1 MASPTLNP
9 VLGSGIVPS
18 GNVGDELAYLTRRAF
33 IPRMIVQIYKSS
45 PLISALLANAQMA
58 GGGVSS
64 ITVPVQ
70 GQSYV
75 SSSWSDF
82 SGSFAQP
89 SVTQGAYNAQFDL
102 KLLVTPIPFLG
113 MEGFIQVDHAVVP
126 IIDARM
132 NDATYQAIDTLATAL
147 YNNTG
152 LTSYAANA
160 SQQLLGLPAAVDDST
175 NVTTYGG
182 LSRSTY
188 TWWKSQYTGSI
199 GGGRFTR
206 DFLLTYINQLVKA
219 TGEAP
224 TFGVCGFGTWTS
236 FATDFTDSERYNYT
250 VGNSPGKNAQASAH
264 FRALEVAGMP
274 LYADPYCPEGTVYL
288 LNTRYL
294 ALYLHKMGAF
304 AFTGFEST
312 LPNFQLGS
320 IAAMV
325 CVLEMVC
332 TKPKTQSQLTGMTGY
347 VNI

>member
-1 MASPTLNP
+1 MPTL
-9 VLGSGIVPS
+9 GTGIIPS
-18 GNVGDELAYLTRRAF
+18 GNLGNELQNLTRRAF

-64 ITVPVQ
+64 VTVPVQ
-70 GQSYV
+70 GQAYTTPV
-75 SSSWSDF
+75 WSDY

-89 SVTQGAYNAQFDL
+89 TVTQGAFNAEFNL
-102 KLLVTPIPFLG
+102 KLLIIPIPFLG
-113 MEGFIQVDHAVVP
+113 MEGFLQVDHSIVP

-132 NDATYQAIDTLATAL
+132 NDATYGAIDTMATAL
-147 YNNTG
+147 YNNTS
-152 LTSYAANA
+152 TAT
-160 SQQLLGLPAAVDDST
+160 QLIGLPAAVDDGT
-175 NVTTYGG
+175 NATTYAGIT
-182 LSRSTY
+182 RSATNS
-188 TWWKSQYTGSI
+188 WWRAQYTAGI

-224 TFGVCGFGTWTS
+224 TFGICGFGTWTS
-236 FATDFTDSERYNYT
+236 FATDFTDGERYNYM
-250 VGNSPGKNAQASAH
+250 VGESPGKNAKASAH

-294 ALYLHKMGAF
+294 SLYLHKMGAF

-312 LPNFQLGS
+312 LPNYQLGS
-320 IAAMV
+320 IAAVV
-325 CVLEMVC
+325 CVMELVC
-332 TKPKTQSQLTGMTGY
+332 SKPKCQSQLTGMTGY

>member
-1 MASPTLNP
+1 MAAPTINQII
-9 VLGSGIVPS
+9 GTGIVP
-18 GNVGDELAYLTRRAF
+18 GGAIGDELSYLTRRAF
-33 IPRMIVQIYKSS
+33 IPKMIVQIYKSS

-64 ITVPVQ
+64 VTVPVQ
-70 GQSYV
+70 GQAYTSA
-75 SSSWSDF
+75 SWADF
-82 SGSFAQP
+82 SGSFTQP
-89 SVTQGAYNAQFDL
+89 TVTQGAFNAQFNL
-102 KLLVTPIPFLG
+102 KLLIVPIPFLG
-113 MEGFIQVDHAVVP
+113 MEGFVQVDHAIVP

-132 NDATYQAIDTLATAL
+132 NDATYNAIDTLATAL
-147 YNNTG
+147 YTNSTND
-152 LTSYAANA
+152 
-160 SQQLLGLPAAVDDST
+160 QQLIGLPAAVDDAT
-175 NVTTYGG
+175 NVTSYGG

-219 TGEAP
+219 TGETP
-224 TFGVCGFGTWTS
+224 TFGICGFGTWTS

-250 VGNSPGKNAQASAH
+250 VGSSPGVNAKASAH
-264 FRALEVAGMP
+264 FRALEVAGVP

-294 ALYLHKMGAF
+294 SLYLHKMGAF

-332 TKPKTQSQLTGMTGY
+332 TKPKAQSQLTGMTGY

>member
-1 MASPTLNP
+1 MATT
-9 VLGSGIVPS
+9 GTGIVPQ
-18 GNVGDELAYLTRRAF
+18 GNLGTELTNLTRRAF

-58 GGGVSS
+58 GGGISS
-64 ITVPVQ
+64 VTVPVQ
-70 GQSYV
+70 GAAYTTPA
-75 SSSWSDF
+75 WGDY

-89 SVTQGAYNAQFDL
+89 AVTQGAYNAEFNL
-102 KLLVTPIPFLG
+102 KLLITPIPFLG
-113 MEGFIQVDHAVVP
+113 MEGFLQVDHAVVP

-132 NDATYQAIDTLATAL
+132 NDATYASIDTLATAL
-147 YNNTG
+147 YNN
-152 LTSYAANA
+152 A
-160 SQQLLGLPAAVDDST
+160 SNNQQLVGLQAAVDDGT
-175 NVTTYGG
+175 NATSYAGIT
-182 LSRSTY
+182 RSAANS
-188 TWWKSQYTGSI
+188 WWRAQYTASI

-236 FATDFTDSERYNYT
+236 FATDFTDSERYNYQ
-250 VGNSPGKNAQASAH
+250 VGSSPGKDAKASAH
-264 FRALEVAGMP
+264 FRALEVAGVP

-294 ALYLHKMGAF
+294 SLYLHKMGAF

-320 IAAMV
+320 IAAV
-325 CVLEMVC
+325 VTVLEMVC
-332 TKPKTQSQLTGMTGY
+332 TKPKCQSQLTGMTGF

>member
-1 MASPTLNP
+1 MAAPTINP
-9 VLGSGIVPS
+9 IIGTGITPS
-18 GNVGDELAYLTRRAF
+18 GTVGDELAYLTRRAF

-58 GGGVSS
+58 GGGVSAV
-64 ITVPVQ
+64 TVPVQ
-70 GQSYV
+70 GQSYT
-75 SSSWSDF
+75 SASWADF

-89 SVTQGAYNAQFDL
+89 QVTQGAFNAQFNL
-102 KLLVTPIPFLG
+102 KLLVVPIPFLG

-132 NDATYQAIDTLATAL
+132 NDATYNAIDTLATAL
-147 YNNTG
+147 YNNST
-152 LTSYAANA
+152 NE
-160 SQQLLGLPAAVDDST
+160 QQLIGLPAAVDDST
-175 NVTTYGG
+175 NVTTYAG

-188 TWWKSQYTGSI
+188 TWWRSQYTGSI
-199 GGGRFTR
+199 GGGKFTR

-219 TGEAP
+219 TGETP

-236 FATDFTDSERYNYT
+236 FAADFTDSERYNYSMG
-250 VGNSPGKNAQASAH
+250 GNNGSTAQAK
-264 FRALEVAGMP
+264 FRALEVAGVP
-274 LYADPYCPEGTVYL
+274 IYADPYCPEGTVYL

-294 ALYLHKMGAF
+294 SLYLHKMGAF

-332 TKPKTQSQLTGMTGY
+332 TKPKANSQLTGMTGY
-347 VNI
+347 TNI

>member
-1 MASPTLNP
+1 MSSPTINQ
-9 VLGSGIVPS
+9 VLGSGIVPA
-18 GNVGDELAYLTRRAF
+18 GNIGDELAYLTRRAF
-33 IPRMIVQIYKSS
+33 VPRMIVQIYKSS

-70 GQSYV
+70 GTSYV
-75 SSSWSDF
+75 SSTWSDF

-89 SVTQGAYNAQFDL
+89 TVTQGAYNAQFDL

-113 MEGFIQVDHAVVP
+113 MEGFLQVDHAVVP

-147 YNNTG
+147 YNNSTNG
-152 LTSYAANA
+152 
-160 SQQLLGLPAAVDDST
+160 QQLIGLPAAVDDST

-199 GGGRFTR
+199 GAGRFTR

-236 FATDFTDSERYNYT
+236 FATDFTDAERYNYT
-250 VGNSPGKNAQASAH
+250 VGTSPGKNAQASAH
-264 FRALEVAGMP
+264 FRALEVAGVP

-294 ALYLHKMGAF
+294 SLYLHKMGAF

-325 CVLEMVC
+325 CVLELAC
-332 TKPKTQSQLTGMTGY
+332 TKCKAQSQLTGMTGY

>member
-1 MASPTLNP
+1 MASPTINQII
-9 VLGSGIVPS
+9 GTGIIPS
-18 GNVGDELAYLTRRAF
+18 GGIGDELSYLTRRAF

-64 ITVPVQ
+64 VTVPVQ
-70 GQSYV
+70 GQSYTTAG
-75 SSSWSDF
+75 WADF
-82 SGSFAQP
+82 SGSFTQP
-89 SVTQGAYNAQFDL
+89 SVTQGAYNAQFNL
-102 KLLVTPIPFLG
+102 KLLVVPIPFLG

-132 NDATYQAIDTLATAL
+132 NDATYNAIDTLATAL
-147 YNNTG
+147 YNNSSNT
-152 LTSYAANA
+152 
-160 SQQLLGLPAAVDDST
+160 QQLIGLPAAVDDGT
-175 NVTTYGG
+175 TATTYAGIT
-182 LSRSTY
+182 RSAANS
-188 TWWKSQYTGSI
+188 WWRAQYTASL
-199 GGGRFTR
+199 GGGKFTR

-236 FATDFTDSERYNYT
+236 FAQDFTDNERYNYT
-250 VGNSPGKNAQASAH
+250 VGGGNASEGTAQAK
-264 FRALEVAGMP
+264 FRALEVAGVP

-294 ALYLHKMGAF
+294 ALYLHRMGAF

-332 TKPKTQSQLTGMTGY
+332 TKPKTQSQLTGLTGY
-347 VNI
+347 VSI

>member
-1 MASPTLNP
+1 MSTL
-9 VLGSGIVPS
+9 GTGIVPQ
-18 GNVGDELAYLTRRAF
+18 GNLGNELTNLTRRAF

-64 ITVPVQ
+64 VTVPVQ
-70 GQSYV
+70 GAGYTTPA
-75 SSSWSDF
+75 WGDY

-89 SVTQGAYNAQFDL
+89 TVTQGAFNAEFNL
-102 KLLVTPIPFLG
+102 KLLITPIPFLG
-113 MEGFIQVDHAVVP
+113 MEGFLQVDHAIVP

-132 NDATYQAIDTLATAL
+132 NDATYASIDTLATAL
-147 YNNTG
+147 YNNT
-152 LTSYAANA
+152 SNA
-160 SQQLLGLPAAVDDST
+160 QQLLGLPAAVDDGT
-175 NVTTYGG
+175 NATTYAGIT
-182 LSRSTY
+182 RSATNS
-188 TWWKSQYTGSI
+188 WWRAQYTGSI

-236 FATDFTDSERYNYT
+236 FATDFTDSERYNYQ
-250 VGNSPGKNAQASAH
+250 VGTSPGKNAKASAH
-264 FRALEVAGMP
+264 FRALEVAGVP

-294 ALYLHKMGAF
+294 SLYLHKMGAF

-320 IAAMV
+320 IGAV
-325 CVLEMVC
+325 VTVLEMVC
-332 TKPKTQSQLTGMTGY
+332 TKPKCQSQLTGMTGY

>member
-1 MASPTLNP
+1 MATINP
-9 VLGSGIVPS
+9 ILGSGIVPS
-18 GNVGDELAYLTRRAF
+18 GNIGDELSYLTRRAF

-58 GGGVSS
+58 GGGVNAV
-64 ITVPVQ
+64 TVPVQ
-70 GQSYV
+70 GASYTTA
-75 SSSWSDF
+75 SWSDF

-89 SVTQGAYNAQFDL
+89 AVTQGAYNAQFNL
-102 KLLVTPIPFLG
+102 KLMVVPIPFLG
-113 MEGFIQVDHAVVP
+113 MEGFIQLDHSIVP

-132 NDATYQAIDTLATAL
+132 NDATYNAIDTLATAL
-147 YNNTG
+147 YNNST
-152 LTSYAANA
+152 NA
-160 SQQLLGLPAAVDDST
+160 QQLIGLPAAVDDST
-175 NVTTYGG
+175 NVTTYAG
-182 LSRSTY
+182 LSRATY
-188 TWWKSQYTGSI
+188 TFWKSQYVGSI
-199 GGGRFTR
+199 GGGKFTR

-236 FATDFTDSERYNYT
+236 FATDFTDSERYNYQ
-250 VGNSPGKNAQASAH
+250 VGVSPGKNAKASAH
-264 FRALEVAGMP
+264 FRALEVAGTP

-294 ALYLHKMGAF
+294 SLYLHRMGAF

-325 CVLEMVC
+325 CVLELVC
-332 TKPKTQSQLTGMTGY
+332 TKPKCQSQLTGMTGY
-347 VNI
+347 INI

>member
-1 MASPTLNP
+1 MATINP
-9 VLGSGIVPS
+9 ILGTGIVPS
-18 GNVGDELAYLTRRAF
+18 GNLGDELTYLTRRAF

-58 GGGVSS
+58 GGGVNAV
-64 ITVPVQ
+64 TVPVQ
-70 GQSYV
+70 GQSYTTA
-75 SSSWSDF
+75 SWSDF

-89 SVTQGAYNAQFDL
+89 QVTQGAYNAQFNL
-102 KLLVTPIPFLG
+102 KLLVVPIPFLG
-113 MEGFIQVDHAVVP
+113 MEGLIQMDHAIVP

-132 NDATYQAIDTLATAL
+132 NDATYNAIDVLATSL
-147 YNNTG
+147 YNNSSTVQQVIG
-152 LTSYAANA
+152 LK
-160 SQQLLGLPAAVDDST
+160 AAVDDGT
-175 NVTTYGG
+175 NATTYAGIT
-182 LSRSTY
+182 RSAANS
-188 TWWKSQYTGSI
+188 WWRAQYTASI
-199 GGGRFTR
+199 GGGQFTR

-236 FATDFTDSERYNYT
+236 FATDFTDAERYNYM
-250 VGNSPGKNAQASAH
+250 VGDSPGKQAKASAH
-264 FRALEVAGMP
+264 FRALEVAGVP

-294 ALYLHKMGAF
+294 SLYLHKMGAF

-325 CVLEMVC
+325 TVLEMVC
-332 TKPKTQSQLTGMTGY
+332 SKPKAQSQLTGMTGY

>member
-1 MASPTLNP
+1 MASPTITQI
-9 VLGSGIVPS
+9 LGTGIIPS
-18 GNVGDELAYLTRRAF
+18 GGIGDELSYLTRRAF

-64 ITVPVQ
+64 VTVPVQ
-70 GQSYV
+70 GQSYTTPG
-75 SSSWSDF
+75 WADF

-89 SVTQGAYNAQFDL
+89 SVQQGAFNAQFNL
-102 KLLVTPIPFLG
+102 KLLVVPIPFLG

-132 NDATYQAIDTLATAL
+132 NDATYNAIDTLATAL
-147 YNNTG
+147 YNNTSNNQQVIG
-152 LTSYAANA
+152 LT
-160 SQQLLGLPAAVDDST
+160 AAVDDGT
-175 NVTTYGG
+175 NATTYAGIT
-182 LSRSTY
+182 RSATNS
-188 TWWKSQYTGSI
+188 WWRAQYTASI
-199 GGGRFTR
+199 GGGKFTR

-224 TFGVCGFGTWTS
+224 TFGVCGFGSWTS
-236 FATDFTDSERYNYT
+236 FAQDFTDNERYNYT
-250 VGNSPGKNAQASAH
+250 VGQGNPSEGMASAK
-264 FRALEVAGMP
+264 FRALEVAGVP
-274 LYADPYCPEGTVYL
+274 IYADPYCPEGTVYL

-294 ALYLHKMGAF
+294 SLYLHRMGAF

-312 LPNFQLGS
+312 LPNFQLGA
-320 IAAMV
+320 IGAMV